1 MNKNGSQQRVAL
13 VTGSSRGLGYTI
25 AARLAGEGYDLVVTA
40 RGTDAL
46 ERARGELASTGRKVV
61 AIPADL
67 TRRDDRER
75 LVQRVLEEMG
85 RIDVLVNNA
94 GSGDPVRFV
103 DTTADTLNHIIE
115 LDLVAPIHLTQ
126 LVLPEMLANGSGS
139 VVNISTMLAKMP
151 FPFVSLYG
159 AAKSG
164 LDYFTASLHQELK
177 DSGVTVSYVSPGG
190 ISDDGLMVA
199 MSERTGVELG
209 ELGKAARMTMV
220 TTDRVARDVLKA
232 IRTGRVETLSTRG
245 GRMIKKHPKFGAAM
259 MRRIGMYDFMNDVA
273 KASTPIPADAPSDES
288 TKATA

>member
-25 AARLAGEGYDLVVTA
+25 AARLADEGYDLVVTA

-46 ERARGELASTGRKVV
+46 ERARDELASTGRKVV

-75 LVQRVLEEMG
+75 LVQRVLDEMG

-139 VVNISTMLAKMP
+139 VVNISSMLAKMP
-151 FPFVSLYG
+151 FPLVSLYG

-190 ISDDGLMVA
+190 ISDDGFMVA
-199 MSERTGVELG
+199 MIERTGV
-209 ELGKAARMTMV
+209 ELGKAARMTLV
-220 TTDRVARDVLKA
+220 TTDRVAGDVLKA

-259 MRRIGMYDFMNDVA
+259 MRRFGMYDFLNEVA
-273 KASTPIPADAPSDES
+273 KASTPTPADAPSDES

>member
-1 MNKNGSQQRVAL
+1 MARNGSQQQVAL
-13 VTGSSRGLGYTI
+13 VTGSSRGLGKTI
-25 AARLAGEGYDLVVTA
+25 AARLAGEEYDLVVTA

-46 ERARGELASTGRKVV
+46 ERVRGELASTGRKVV

-75 LVQRVLEEMG
+75 LVQGVLDEMG

-94 GSGDPVRFV
+94 GAGMPARFV
-103 DTTADTLNHIIE
+103 DTTTDTLNHIIE

-177 DSGVTVSYVSPGG
+177 DTGVTVSYVSPGG
-190 ISDDGLMVA
+190 ISDDGFMVTL
-199 MSERTGVELG
+199 SERTGVK
-209 ELGKAARMTMV
+209 LGKAARMTMV

-232 IRTGRVETLSTRG
+232 IRTGRLETLSASG

-273 KASTPIPADAPSDES
+273 KASTPTPAVRDGGGEGD
-288 TKATA
+288 

>member
-1 MNKNGSQQRVAL
+1 MEKNGLQQRVAL

-25 AARLAGEGYDLVVTA
+25 AARLAGEGYDLVVSA

-75 LVQRVLEEMG
+75 LVQRVLDEMG

-126 LVLPEMLANGSGS
+126 LVLPEMLASGSGS

-151 FPFVSLYG
+151 FPLVSLYG

-190 ISDDGLMVA
+190 ISDDGFMVA
-199 MSERTGVELG
+199 MIERTGV
-209 ELGKAARMTMV
+209 ELGKAARMTLV
-220 TTDRVARDVLKA
+220 TTDRVAGDVLKA

-259 MRRIGMYDFMNDVA
+259 MRRIGMSDFLNDVA
-273 KASTPIPADAPSDES
+273 KASTPTPAGAPSDES
-288 TKATA
+288 TKAAA

>member
-25 AARLAGEGYDLVVTA
+25 AARLADEGYDLVVTA

-75 LVQRVLEEMG
+75 LVQRVLDEMG
-85 RIDVLVNNA
+85 RIDVLINNA

-139 VVNISTMLAKMP
+139 VVNISSMLAKMP
-151 FPFVSLYG
+151 FPLVSLYG

-190 ISDDGLMVA
+190 ISDDGFMVA
-199 MSERTGVELG
+199 MIERTGV
-209 ELGKAARMTMV
+209 ELGKAARMTLV
-220 TTDRVARDVLKA
+220 TTDRVAGDVLKA
-232 IRTGRVETLSTRG
+232 IRKGRVETLSTRG

-259 MRRIGMYDFMNDVA
+259 MRRFGMYDFLNEVA
-273 KASTPIPADAPSDES
+273 KASTPTPADAPSDEL